1 MQTDPI
7 GVNGGINLYAYVGG
21 DPVNLVD
28 PLGLE
33 EEDETPPE
41 GITIPGRRI
50 YNGCPRDAICYTGVV
65 GSLGDFNF
73 EFRTNVYVIGRGGG
87 GGGDGGGKDSC
98 PTGADRAS
106 PDAIVAY
113 AAGLVDSLGLKLPS
127 DTFSV
132 DGRHGFLHPALGL
145 VADANP
151 EPPFQGAAPIHAAR
165 RASTGHV
172 TFFRSSYEGTMGITI
187 RNPNGSVTNYAR
199 RGGRPF
205 SAIAHAIFI
214 AGHEFGG
221 HGVNGYGR
229 STTDEA
235 LADQQG
241 LAALRAYEGLQCD

>member
-33 EEDETPPE
+33 EEPEDEDDETNDPDCDE
-41 GITIPGRRI
+41 FGQVGWNRFECVTYVYGAIPG
-50 YNGCPRDAICYTGVV
+50 YFGP
-65 GSLGDFNF
+65 GSSGPLGH
-73 EFRTNVYVIGRGGG
+73 GGG